1 MIEIGG
7 ISFISCGGVELLNVG
22 TLTIDRSN
30 FISQHFSWSVDNV
43 RNATI
48 TTTSFIHGQIGPI
61 LVVIHSS
68 LLIKSS
74 TFINT
79 AIIDNNKRIGDPC
92 EGTAIYCTESFLN
105 VVQSNFS
112 QNGVGCTFSGYGGAI
127 YAISTDVNI
136 TGSIFSDNLSLH

>member
-1 MIEIGG
+1 MNSLDVAVLCKKRCFSLGLTHVQLIEIGG

-43 RNATI
+43 TNATI

-61 LVVIHSS
+61 LVVTHSS

-79 AIIDNNKRIGDPC
+79 TITDNNKRIGDPC
-92 EGTAIYCTESFLN
+92 EGAAIYCTESSLN
-105 VVQSNFS
+105 VVQ
-112 QNGVGCTFSGYGGAI
+112 
-127 YAISTDVNI
+127 AIS
-136 TGSIFSDNLSLH
+136 LKME